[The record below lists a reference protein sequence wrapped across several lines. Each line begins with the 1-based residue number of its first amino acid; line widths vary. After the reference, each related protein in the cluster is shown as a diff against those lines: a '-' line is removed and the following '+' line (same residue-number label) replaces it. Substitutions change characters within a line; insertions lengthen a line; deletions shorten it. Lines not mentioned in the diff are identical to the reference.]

1 MQSIKNPA
9 NLAGLSQRWCLW
21 LFCEILEKGKNLRR
35 FLFSVVVIVCV
46 IMPIAF
52 GVGVWIANH

>member
-1 MQSIKNPA
+1 M
-9 NLAGLSQRWCLW
+9 
-21 LFCEILEKGKNLRR
+21 CEILEKGKNLRR